1 VLAELVG
8 TGQLRMPP
16 TLTRPAL
23 IAREDYAGIEHR
35 TR

>member
-8 TGQLRMPP
+8 TGLLLMPP

-23 IAREDYAGIEHR
+23 IAREDRAGMEHR